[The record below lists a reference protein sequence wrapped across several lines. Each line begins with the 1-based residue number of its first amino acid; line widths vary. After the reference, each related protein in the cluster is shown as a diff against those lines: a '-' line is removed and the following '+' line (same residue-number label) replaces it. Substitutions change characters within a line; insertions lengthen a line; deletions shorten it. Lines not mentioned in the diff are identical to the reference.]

1 MNLAHSLLRHSHSL
15 TYATATD
22 EALRLFFPL
31 AALHAV
37 LWPFLWVLFWRFGLP
52 LATDTAS
59 GQWHAQEM
67 IFGSFGAALIGF
79 LVSALPEW
87 TETRKLHGWP
97 LLGLAALWGLPRVAG
112 FLGAEAMIVLAGVFD
127 LAWLLLLAVYTA
139 SLAIRLRS
147 LSLIGFVFFLV
158 ALAFAA
164 ARLRWAMLAGDFE
177 AGEQAIGMAL
187 AAFAGLLGLALAR
200 ITVPVTNRA
209 LDPSEETS
217 PYRPHPARVN
227 LAPGLAALLTVA
239 EAASISPAITGYLT
253 MATGAA
259 FLDRVAEG
267 FVGRE
272 GLSSELAGLW
282 LSSALT
288 GLGLLIIGLAGIGL
302 SLPPLAGIHLLTMG
316 GLGLGVL
323 QVLSIAGLLH
333 TGQPLHF
340 HRRTRIA
347 LALLVGATLTRIAPE
362 FDPDLNLPGGPHGL
376 SALLWAAAL
385 VLWLSVYLPLLWS
398 PHTLEQKSC

>member
-1 MNLAHSLLRHSHSL
+1 MTLVPCPLRHARPLSL
-15 TYATATD
+15 AAATD

-31 AALHAV
+31 AALHAA
-37 LWPFLWVLFWRFGLP
+37 LWPLLWALLWQFGLP
-52 LATDTAS
+52 FAADTAP

-87 TETRKLHGWP
+87 TETRTLHGWP
-97 LLGLAALWGLPRVAG
+97 LLGLAAFWGLPRIAG
-112 FLGAEAMIVLAGVFD
+112 FFGAQAMIVLAGVFD
-127 LAWLLLLAVYTA
+127 LLWLLLLAGYAAT
-139 SLAIRLRS
+139 LAIRLRT
-147 LSLIGFVFFLV
+147 LNLAGFVFFLT
-158 ALAFAA
+158 ALALAA
-164 ARLRWAMLAGDFE
+164 GWLRWSMLTGDFDR
-177 AGEQAIGMAL
+177 GEQAIRLAL

-200 ITVPVTNRA
+200 ITVPVTNRM
-209 LDPSEETS
+209 LDPDEETS

-227 LAPGLAALLTVA
+227 LAPGLAALLTIA
-239 EAASISPAITGYLT
+239 EAASLSPAVTGYLA

-272 GLSSELAGLW
+272 GLRPELAGLW
-282 LSSALT
+282 LSSAFT
-288 GLGLLIIGLAGIGL
+288 GLGLLIIGLAGVGL
-302 SLPPLAGIHLLTMG
+302 PLPVLAGIHLLTMG

-333 TGQPLHF
+333 TGQPLQF
-340 HRRTRIA
+340 HRRTRA
-347 LALLVGATLTRIAPE
+347 ALLLVVFATLSRIAPE
-362 FDPDLNLPGGPHGL
+362 LDIDLSLPGGPHAL
-376 SALLWAAAL
+376 SALLWATAL
-385 VLWLSVYLPLLWS
+385 TLWLSVYLPLLWS

>member
-1 MNLAHSLLRHSHSL
+1 MNPAHSLLRHSRRL
-15 TYATATD
+15 TFTAATD

-31 AALHAV
+31 AALHAA
-37 LWPFLWVLFWRFGLP
+37 LWPLLWVLFWRFGLP
-52 LATDTAS
+52 LAKDTAS

-87 TETRKLHGWP
+87 TETKKLHGWP
-97 LLGLAALWGLPRVAG
+97 LLGLAALWSLPRVAG
-112 FLGAEAMIVLAGVFD
+112 FFGAEAMTVLAGVFD

-139 SLAIRLRS
+139 ALAIQLRA

-158 ALAFAA
+158 GLAFAA
-164 ARLRWAMLAGDFE
+164 ARLRWAMLAGYFE

-200 ITVPVTNRA
+200 ITVPVTNRM
-209 LDPSEETS
+209 LDPGEETS

-239 EAASISPAITGYLT
+239 EAASLSPAIIGYLAV
-253 MATGAA
+253 ATGAA

-272 GLSSELAGLW
+272 GLSSELGGLW

-288 GLGLLIIGLAGIGL
+288 GIGLLIIGLAGIGL

-347 LALLVGATLTRIAPE
+347 LTLLVCATLTRIAPE
-362 FDPDLNLPGGPHGL
+362 FDLDLNLPGAPHGL